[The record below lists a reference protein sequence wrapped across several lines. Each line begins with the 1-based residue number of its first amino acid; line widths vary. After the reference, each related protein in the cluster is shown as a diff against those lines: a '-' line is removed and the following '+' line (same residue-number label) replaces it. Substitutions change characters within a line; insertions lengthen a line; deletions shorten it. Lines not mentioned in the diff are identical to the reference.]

1 MEMIF
6 FGLYQ
11 VCLFTE
17 VMSRLE
23 DLHAQNCAP
32 DSELLDCYQGTPSNL
47 KISDGLPLITSQT
60 VVQMS
65 VDIQD
70 PTKRKSNPAIVV
82 VVDTLV
88 AHFLLQKLMSSKVKT
103 GLEAGI
109 QKQITAYFATAQA
122 ALSQINI
129 LATPCLQNIQAL
141 IFGVIF

>member
-1 MEMIF
+1 
-6 FGLYQ
+6 
-11 VCLFTE
+11 
-17 VMSRLE
+17 
-23 DLHAQNCAP
+23 
-32 DSELLDCYQGTPSNL
+32 
-47 KISDGLPLITSQT
+47 
-60 VVQMS
+60 MS

-82 VVDTLV
+82 VVDTLA